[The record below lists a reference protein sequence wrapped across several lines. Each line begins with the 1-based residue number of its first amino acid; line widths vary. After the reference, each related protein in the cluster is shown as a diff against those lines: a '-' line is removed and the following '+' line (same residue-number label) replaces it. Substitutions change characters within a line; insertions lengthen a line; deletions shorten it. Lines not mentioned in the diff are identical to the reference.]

1 MKAIFLSKTYK
12 EHTLINSQMNKARK
26 QLLLHKIQKKN
37 SHKHLLA

>member
-26 QLLLHKIQKKN
+26 QLL
-37 SHKHLLA
+37 